1 MSKPNLKSLAPT
13 TKNRENIMTYSY
25 NRYETEA
32 AIRILC
38 EAYPNCFFEDPHL
51 RRPLDNCII
60 SDLEKDGALEDYDLL
75 VHAVKF
81 YQNNFGY
88 RYKIL
93 AGAGKI
99 NLDGK
104 EVGIVT
110 ESEFLRTQKG
120 IKEDKAKLRERN
132 EANPITTARVYQS
145 RQIPDDQLKKID
157 ALPMMKAPMK
167 IAPKV
172 IEAAAPAVVPAKPT
186 VAEAAQS
193 KLAEMLK
200 QHTRKPKAVKK
211 ILTVNIPES
220 LMLKIDG
227 WAAQNDVTRSD
238 AARML
243 LELAMTVAEQ
253 GGMGL

>member
-1 MSKPNLKSLAPT
+1 MSVEPSYNGSF
-13 TKNRENIMTYSY
+13 RSYSY
-25 NRYETEA
+25 NRQETEA

-38 EAYPNCFFEDPHL
+38 KRYPKCFFEDPHL
-51 RRPLDNCII
+51 RRPLENNII
-60 SDLEKDGALEDYDLL
+60 SDLEKDGAPLEYGLL
-75 VHAVKF
+75 VRAVEF
-81 YQNNFGY
+81 YQTHFGY
-88 RYKIL
+88 RYNIL
-93 AGAGKI
+93 AGARKI

-104 EVGIVT
+104 EVSIVT
-110 ESEFLRTQKG
+110 ESEFLNTQKK
-120 IKEDKAKLRERN
+120 IREDKAKLRERN

-200 QHTRKPKAVKK
+200 QH
-211 ILTVNIPES
+211 
-220 LMLKIDG
+220 
-227 WAAQNDVTRSD
+227 
-238 AARML
+238 
-243 LELAMTVAEQ
+243 
-253 GGMGL
+253 

>member
-1 MSKPNLKSLAPT
+1 V
-13 TKNRENIMTYSY
+13 R
-25 NRYETEA
+25 
-32 AIRILC
+32 
-38 EAYPNCFFEDPHL
+38 
-51 RRPLDNCII
+51 
-60 SDLEKDGALEDYDLL
+60 
-75 VHAVKF
+75 AVEF
-81 YQNNFGY
+81 YQTHFGY
-88 RYKIL
+88 RYNIL
-93 AGAGKI
+93 AGARKI

-104 EVGIVT
+104 EVSIVT
-110 ESEFLRTQKG
+110 ESEFLNTQKK
-120 IKEDKAKLRERN
+120 IREDKAKLRERN
-132 EANPITTARVYQS
+132 EANPITTARVLYQS
-145 RQIPDDQLKKID
+145 GQIPDDQLKKID
-157 ALPMMKAPMK
+157 ALPMMKAPVK
-167 IAPKV
+167 VAPKV
-172 IEAAAPAVVPAKPT
+172 IEPVKAAVPVKPT